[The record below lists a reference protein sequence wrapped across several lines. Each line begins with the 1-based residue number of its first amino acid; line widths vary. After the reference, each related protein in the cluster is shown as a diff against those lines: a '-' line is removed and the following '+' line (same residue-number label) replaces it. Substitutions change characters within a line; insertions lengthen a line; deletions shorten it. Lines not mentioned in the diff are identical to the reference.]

1 MALWDFDRVLWR
13 EYTTRFRD
21 AVRDGD
27 LTFDQQSR
35 IQAIANEVHQAFD
48 DVNALLN
55 ALAENAIPDGPS
67 ITRAL
72 AAARA
77 ALLRSVDNA
86 SKKLTKPYADFAP
99 FVERA
104 GRIARKVDKLLD
116 KLRIP
121 VFPAHADLGVLG
133 PCIAPA
139 LYASLGGAQ
148 RFALLNIASRL
159 QAITVNGRSLLDPA
173 YDVKITRVFP
183 DRIYLNAEAALI
195 ADIGGDAAQFAPAPA
210 GLHRFR
216 DGSFKGRH
224 AREGNLQVS
233 FATNAGGGRV
243 DVDADID
250 LYRDP
255 FRHLF
260 GEVLVNHLTGRT
272 TDQFNVQQILAGA
285 ADRADRRLHAAR
297 GVARRAHQQSWMVMV
312 SRSNVD
318 GCTLVTLSVNRRSS
332 WTKTS
337 CPLGCVSDD
346 RQRPLRLGVVVV
358 GGVLAEVVAPQLA
371 LLQLERRVELAG
383 HDVDL
388 ERLEAAQQ
396 AGVDVVDPDAGVTDA
411 FQRTK
416 RRVGHHERRAAAGW
430 PLRAPF
436 AAGACFCCTW
446 TAGAAGF
453 AWPPASVH
461 ACARA
466 MPAAAT
472 SGSRRR

>member
-1 MALWDFDRVLWR
+1 MSSYTEQVLNALTAFDTTLAGFGALVRTRPSSATVLRKDLDRLTEWANRAGAAASQLRFSSNIIVDTAVDIVDFQVRLQGEAAALASALGGLASVLEKQTAIRDAFEDAVVALDEAAQGVASALFPGAVEGLGDVNVALWDFDRVLWR

-77 ALLRSVDNA
+77 ALLSSVDNA
-86 SKKLTKPYADFAP
+86 SKKLTKPYAAFAP

-116 KLRIP
+116 KLRVP

-133 PCIAPA
+133 PCVAPA
-139 LYASLGGAQ
+139 LYASLGGVQ

-159 QAITVNGRSLLDPA
+159 QAVMVNGRSLLDPV

-183 DRIYLNAEAALI
+183 DRIYLNAAPALI
-195 ADIGGDAAQFAPAPA
+195 ADIGGDAKFSRAPA

-216 DGSFKGRH
+216 DGSFKGSH
-224 AREGNLQVS
+224 ARQGNLQVS

-255 FRHLF
+255 FKHLF

-272 TDQFNVQQILAGA
+272 TDQFNVQQILAA
-285 ADRADRRLHAAR
+285 
-297 GVARRAHQQSWMVMV
+297 QQIM
-312 SRSNVD
+312 
-318 GCTLVTLSVNRRSS
+318 
-332 WTKTS
+332 
-337 CPLGCVSDD
+337 PI
-346 RQRPLRLGVVVV
+346 
-358 GGVLAEVVAPQLA
+358 GGFA
-371 LLQLERRVELAG
+371 LL
-383 HDVDL
+383 
-388 ERLEAAQQ
+388 AA
-396 AGVDVVDPDAGVTDA
+396 
-411 FQRTK
+411 
-416 RRVGHHERRAAAGW
+416 
-430 PLRAPF
+430 
-436 AAGACFCCTW
+436 
-446 TAGAAGF
+446 
-453 AWPPASVH
+453 
-461 ACARA
+461 
-466 MPAAAT
+466 
-472 SGSRRR
+472 

>member
-1 MALWDFDRVLWR
+1 MSSYTEQVLNALTAFDVTLAGFGALVRTRPTSATVLGKDLDKLTEWANRAGAAASQLRFSSNIIVDTAVDVVDFQVRLQGEAAALASALGGLASVLEKQPAIRDAFEDAVVALDEAAQGVASALFPGAVEGLGDVNVALWDFDRVVWR

-35 IQAIANEVHQAFD
+35 IQAITNEVHQAFD

-67 ITRAL
+67 ISRAL

-77 ALLRSVDNA
+77 ALLRSVDSA
-86 SKKLTKPYADFAP
+86 SKKLTKPYAGFAP
-99 FVERA
+99 FIERA
-104 GRIARKVDKLLD
+104 GRVARKVDKLLD

-121 VFPAHADLGVLG
+121 VFPAHADLGALG
-133 PCIAPA
+133 PCITPA

-159 QAITVNGRSLLDPA
+159 QAITVNGRGLLDPA

-183 DRIYLNAEAALI
+183 DRVYLNAEAALI

-260 GEVLVNHLTGRT
+260 GEVLVNHLTGST
-272 TDQFNVQQILAGA
+272 TDQFKVREIL
-285 ADRADRRLHAAR
+285 DD
-297 GVARRAHQQSWMVMV
+297 QSI
-312 SRSNVD
+312 RSI
-318 GCTLVTLSVNRRSS
+318 
-332 WTKTS
+332 
-337 CPLGCVSDD
+337 
-346 RQRPLRLGVVVV
+346 
-358 GGVLAEVVAPQLA
+358 GGFE
-371 LLQLERRVELAG
+371 LLQA
-383 HDVDL
+383 
-388 ERLEAAQQ
+388 
-396 AGVDVVDPDAGVTDA
+396 
-411 FQRTK
+411 
-416 RRVGHHERRAAAGW
+416 
-430 PLRAPF
+430 
-436 AAGACFCCTW
+436 
-446 TAGAAGF
+446 
-453 AWPPASVH
+453 
-461 ACARA
+461 
-466 MPAAAT
+466 
-472 SGSRRR
+472 